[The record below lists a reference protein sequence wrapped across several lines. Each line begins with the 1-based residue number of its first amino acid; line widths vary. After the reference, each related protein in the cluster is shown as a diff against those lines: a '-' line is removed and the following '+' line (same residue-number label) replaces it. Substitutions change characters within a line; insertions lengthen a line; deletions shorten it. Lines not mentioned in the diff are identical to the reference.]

1 MSARQSHM
9 TAEGKIAKS
18 GGRVSAA
25 SPVDRAPAPTVPF
38 FRPDIGEE
46 EIAAV
51 VDTLRSGWVTVGP
64 RTQEFEEAFASAI
77 GAPHAVAVNSCT
89 SALHLALDALD
100 LEPGDEVITSTLT
113 FTASG
118 ATIIHA
124 GARPVLVDSTSD
136 TLNMDPDDVAR
147 KITAR
152 TRALVPVHY
161 TGHPAAMDELLDL
174 AQRHGLTV
182 IEDAAHALPASYR
195 GRSVGTIGDVTAFSF
210 YATKN
215 LTTGEGGM
223 LTTADATLAD
233 RLRTR
238 RLHGMSRDA
247 WRRYSSAGSWRYD
260 VSYPGFKYNMTDIA
274 AAMGL
279 VQLLRLPALHRRR
292 QQIVALYDELLAGV
306 AELELPITRPEVD
319 HAWHLY
325 VVRMRPE
332 RLRIHRDEVIE
343 TLKVEGIGTQ
353 VHFIPLHLHSYYRD
367 AFGYRPE
374 DFPVASAAAET
385 ILSLPLFTLMSDD
398 DVRHVAAALRR
409 ILDANRC

>member
-1 MSARQSHM
+1 MREFQKATGGGIVKSSAHAT
-9 TAEGKIAKS
+9 TAQT
-18 GGRVSAA
+18 SAGA
-25 SPVDRAPAPTVPF
+25 APNVPF

-51 VDTLRSGWVTVGP
+51 VETLRSGWLTVGP
-64 RTQEFEEAFASAI
+64 RTHEFEQAFARAV

-113 FTASG
+113 FTATG

-124 GARPVLVDSTSD
+124 GARPVLVDCTPD
-136 TLNMDPDDVAR
+136 TLNLDPNDVAR
-147 KITAR
+147 KVTAR
-152 TRALVPVHY
+152 TRAVVPVHY
-161 TGHPAAMDELLDL
+161 TGHPAAMDELLDIAGQHHL
-174 AQRHGLTV
+174 AV

-195 GRSVGTIGDVTAFSF
+195 GRPIGAISDVTAFSF

-223 LTTADATLAD
+223 LTTADAMLAD

-247 WRRYSSAGSWRYD
+247 WRRYSSEGSWRYD

-279 VQLLRLPALHRRR
+279 VQLRRLPALHRRR
-292 QQIVALYDELLAGV
+292 QQIVALYDELLADVPG
-306 AELELPITRPEVD
+306 LELPTTRPEVD

-325 VVRMRPE
+325 VVRMRPD
-332 RLRIHRDEVIE
+332 RLRINRDEVIE
-343 TLKVEGIGTQ
+343 ALKPEGIGTQ

-398 DVRHVAAALRR
+398 DVRYVATTLRR
-409 ILDANRC
+409 ILDANRR